1 MPKLATG
8 IRSDV
13 LIWFDTKSK
22 LNSQLSNEIE
32 TTMECGLKTVG
43 YLCAVIVGK
52 SSDSW
57 RKYAKSF
64 GFQNREIFIKIPF
77 LWKVF
82 LK

>member
-8 IRSDV
+8 IRSEV

-52 SSDSW
+52 LSDSC

-64 GFQNREIFIKIPF
+64 GFENREISIKIPF
-77 LWKVF
+77 Y
-82 LK
+82 